1 MKLLRR
7 AWQAVTAVGL
17 AAMPLSVLAQAPN
30 PFVTAGKLAGDVGKN
45 AGVGEQKDLTYIIGQ
60 IINVA
65 LGFLG
70 VVLLVYLLYGGFL
83 WMTSGGSEDGVKKAQ
98 TMIKNAVIGLVII
111 VAAFAIS
118 NFVLGSLVNATGNT

>member
-17 AAMPLSVLAQAPN
+17 AILPTAVLAQAPN
-30 PFVTAGKLAGDVGKN
+30 PFQKAGELAGKVGKE
-45 AGVGEQKDLTYIIGQ
+45 AGVGEQKDITFIIGQ

-118 NFVLGSLVNATGNT
+118 NFVLTSLVQATGNQ